1 MHRIVHLLAV
11 STIACMALA
20 QRPSSTSL
28 DNPSLTNL
36 FESDQSARR
45 GDKIS
50 WQEVWQEDEDRRK
63 QVRVMLNAGEVRTA
77 TDYFHA
83 ALVFQ
88 HGAEPEDYLLAHIL
102 AVNSV
107 ILGDRD
113 ARWLAAATLDRYLNR
128 TGKPQVFGTQF
139 GPTKDAPL
147 DQLPINA
154 ALLSDSTR
162 TLNCVIPLPEQ
173 KKMIEGLKNKA
184 PFQSTS
190 IKNCP

>member
-20 QRPSSTSL
+20 QRPSSASL

-50 WQEVWQEDEDRRK
+50 WQEVRQEDEDRRK

-77 TDYFHA
+77 TDCFHA

-88 HGAEPEDYLLAHIL
+88 HGTEPEDYLLAHIL

-113 ARWLAAATLDRYLNR
+113 ARWLAA
-128 TGKPQVFGTQF
+128 
-139 GPTKDAPL
+139 
-147 DQLPINA
+147 
-154 ALLSDSTR
+154 
-162 TLNCVIPLPEQ
+162 
-173 KKMIEGLKNKA
+173 
-184 PFQSTS
+184 
-190 IKNCP
+190 